1 MAIKVYKPT
10 TNGRRNM
17 SVVDYSV
24 ALTPGVKPEKSLL
37 RPQKSKAGRNA
48 FGRITVRHRGGG
60 VKQHYR
66 VVDFKRV
73 DKSGVP
79 AKVHSIQYDPNRTAF
94 IALLHYADGE
104 KRYILAP
111 AGLKEGDDVITD
123 EKAKV
128 KTGNRMMIQNIPV
141 GYPIHDLEL
150 TPGKGGQVIRSAGSA
165 GRITSLDGEL
175 AYVELPSKEVRLVRK
190 DCYATVGVV
199 SNSDHMNVTIG
210 KAGRMRKMGRRP
222 QVLGKSM
229 NPVDH
234 PHGGGEGH
242 SPIGMKAPKTPWG
255 APALGKKTR
264 NRKKASSQYI
274 VSRRKK

>member
-17 SVVDYSV
+17 SVIDYSV
-24 ALTPGVKPEKSLL
+24 LSKVAPEKSLL
-37 RPQKSKAGRNA
+37 VAQKSNAGRNA
-48 FGRITVRHRGGG
+48 HGHITVRHRGGG

-66 VVDFKRV
+66 IIDFKQL
-73 DKSGVP
+73 DKKGVP

-104 KRYILAP
+104 KRYVIAP
-111 AGLKEGDDVITD
+111 EGLRTGDEVMTAD
-123 EKAKV
+123 KAKV
-128 KTGNRMMIQNIPV
+128 KTGNRMQVRNIPV
-141 GYPIHDLEL
+141 GYPIFNLEL
-150 TPGKGGQVIRSAGSA
+150 TPGKGGQIIRSAGSA
-165 GRITSLDGEL
+165 GKITSLDGDM
-175 AYVELPSKEVRLVRK
+175 AYVEMPSKEVRLISK
-190 DCYATVGVV
+190 DCYATIGVV
-199 SNSDHMNVTIG
+199 SNGDHMNVTIG

-255 APALGKKTR
+255 KVALGRKTR
-264 NRKKASSQYI
+264 KRKKASSQFI

>member
-1 MAIKVYKPT
+1 MAVKVYKPT

-17 SVVDYSV
+17 STVDYSV
-24 ALTPGVKPEKSLL
+24 LTGVKPEKSLL

-48 FGRITVRHRGGG
+48 HGRITVRHRGGG
-60 VKQHYR
+60 VKRHYR

-73 DKSGVP
+73 DKAGVP
-79 AKVHSIQYDPNRTAF
+79 AVVHSIQYDPNRTAF
-94 IALLHYADGE
+94 IALLHYKDGE

-111 AGLKEGDDVITD
+111 AGLKKGDEVVAG
-123 EKAKV
+123 EKVKV
-128 KTGNRMMIQNIPV
+128 KTGNRMQIQNIPV

-150 TPGKGGQVIRSAGSA
+150 TPGKGGQIIRSAGSN

-190 DCYATVGVV
+190 DCYATIGVV

-264 NRKKASSQYI
+264 NRKKASGQYI

>member
-24 ALTPGVKPEKSLL
+24 LSSHKPEKSLL
-37 RPQKSKAGRNA
+37 VAKKSNAGRNCH
-48 FGRITVRHRGGG
+48 GRITVRHRGGG
-60 VKQHYR
+60 VKRHYR
-66 VVDFKRV
+66 LIDFKRV
-73 DKSGVP
+73 DKAGIP
-79 AKVHSIQYDPNRTAF
+79 ATVNSIQYDPNRTSF
-94 IALLHYADGE
+94 IALLFYADGE
-104 KRYILAP
+104 KRYIIAP
-111 AGLKEGDDVITD
+111 DGLKEGDVVITD
-123 EKAKV
+123 EKTKV
-128 KTGNRMMIQNIPV
+128 KTGNRMKLRNIPV
-141 GYPIHDLEL
+141 GYRIHDLEL
-150 TPGKGGQVIRSAGSA
+150 TPGKGAQIIRSAGSA
-165 GRITSLDGEL
+165 GKITSLDGDL
-175 AYVELPSKEVRLVRK
+175 AYVELPSKEIRLISK

-199 SNSDHMNVTIG
+199 SNSDHMNVKIG

-229 NPVDH
+229 NAVDH

-264 NRKKASSQYI
+264 KRKKASSQFI
-274 VSRRKK
+274 ISRKKK

>member
-1 MAIKVYKPT
+1 MAVKVYKPT

-17 SVVDYSV
+17 STVDYSV
-24 ALTPGVKPEKSLL
+24 LTGVKPEKSLL
-37 RPQKSKAGRNA
+37 RPQKSNAGRNSH
-48 FGRITVRHRGGG
+48 GRITVRHRGGG
-60 VKQHYR
+60 VKRHYR
-66 VVDFKRV
+66 IIDFKRV
-73 DKSGVP
+73 DKSGVVGV
-79 AKVHSIQYDPNRTAF
+79 VHSIQYDPNRTAF
-94 IALLHYADGE
+94 IALLHYRDGE

-111 AGLKEGDDVITD
+111 AGLKEGDEVVSG
-123 EKAKV
+123 EKVKV
-128 KTGNRMMIQNIPV
+128 KTGNRMQIQNIPV

-150 TPGKGGQVIRSAGSA
+150 TPGKGGQIIRSAGAS

-190 DCYATVGVV
+190 DCYATIGVV
-199 SNSDHMNVTIG
+199 SNSDHMNVTSG

-264 NRKKASSQYI
+264 NRKKASGQYI

>member
-17 SVVDYSV
+17 SVIDYSV
-24 ALTPGVKPEKSLL
+24 LSKVAPEKSLML
-37 RPQKSKAGRNA
+37 PMKSNAGRNA
-48 FGRITVRHRGGG
+48 HGHITIRHRGGG
-60 VKQHYR
+60 VKRHYR
-66 VVDFKRV
+66 IIDFKQL
-73 DKSGVP
+73 DKNGIP
-79 AKVHSIQYDPNRTAF
+79 AKVDSIQYDPNRTAF

-104 KRYILAP
+104 KRYVIAP
-111 AGLKEGDDVITD
+111 EGLKPGDEVMSAD
-123 EKAKV
+123 KAKV
-128 KTGNRMMIQNIPV
+128 KTGNRMQIRNIPV
-141 GYPIHDLEL
+141 GYPIFNLEL
-150 TPGKGGQVIRSAGSA
+150 TPGKGGQMIRSAGSS
-165 GRITSLDGEL
+165 GKVTSLDGAM
-175 AYVELPSKEVRLVRK
+175 AYVEMPSKEVRLISK
-190 DCYATVGVV
+190 DCYATIGVV
-199 SNSDHMNVTIG
+199 SNGDHMNVTIG

-255 APALGKKTR
+255 KVALGRKTR
-264 NRKKASSQYI
+264 KRKKASSQFI